1 MMQPGGIYDIYFR
14 FQEGQ
19 GGTYRPVLIL
29 GFRGNRAIAIGL
41 KVTRSKPTSRYP
53 YRIPIVYW
61 KHVGLK
67 AQSYVQY
74 DWYNEI
80 PSTVRFRKFY
90 GIMHPYDFNRVLNAF
105 RRYHGI

>member
-1 MMQPGGIYDIYFR
+1 FGGK
-14 FQEGQ
+14 
-19 GGTYRPVLIL
+19 
-29 GFRGNRAIAIGL
+29 L

-61 KHVGLK
+61 KYVGLK

-80 PSTVRFRKFY
+80 PPTVRFRKFY
-90 GIMHPYDFNRVLNAF
+90 GIKPLFIKGVAAAPVHETVHLY
-105 RRYHGI
+105 